1 MGSRVEKKSSSFPLG
16 ESQLNSE
23 QEEIDKSLFF
33 FFKKFLLLF
42 FFFFLAVLWSMWD
55 PSSLTRDQTHT
66 VCIGS
71 AES

>member
-42 FFFFLAVLWSMWD
+42 FFFFWLCSGACGILV
-55 PSSLTRDQTHT
+55 P
-66 VCIGS
+66 
-71 AES
+71 